1 MCYLLQFLPSS
12 DISMICVFSVSLGYV
27 WHLCAQLFSQLVV
40 YFVNFRNKG
49 IVDDVLHE
57 LYRVEIFVF
66 ILENMFVASC
76 QRNKNFDKGG
86 DKTMNLG

>member
-1 MCYLLQFLPSS
+1 MHGVCMAFVCSAIL
-12 DISMICVFSVSLGYV
+12 SVS
-27 WHLCAQLFSQLVV
+27 CIF
-40 YFVNFRNKG
+40 FRNIG
-49 IVDDVLHE
+49 IDDVLHE

-66 ILENMFVASC
+66 IHENIFVASC

>member
-1 MCYLLQFLPSS
+1 MYG
-12 DISMICVFSVSLGYV
+12 ICV
-27 WHLCAQLFSQLVV
+27 LFSQLVV
-40 YFVNFRNKG
+40 YFIYFLGIG

-66 ILENMFVASC
+66 ILKKMFVASC